1 MKRKSTLLIAL
12 LSDLW
17 LTEAHA
23 QQAESPRETPVA
35 VESKSIDKLLIM
47 MMIKDFAHMVCR
59 LGHNAPSLNS
69 SVMARRTRM
78 LICLLLS
85 VFSFSTS
92 YAQATEPSLI
102 LASPIKFVDEDK
114 NALSELEKG
123 KSYNFNVTVKNNGTA
138 RWSGALYLR
147 NGSNIIEAW
156 SGVTINAGTSSSFS
170 GKYTPTSVGTFS
182 PALYYQT
189 GGVGAGYKVNEGN
202 YSNPATFTVVE
213 RQEPAIVPEIN
224 VTFSTNKLSFGEVE
238 IGKSK
243 SLTFTITNNS
253 NVDVRIGGFG
263 FGSEIS
269 MDWNGGVLAVGETK
283 TVTATFTP
291 TRKSSSSSGTM
302 VRVYYGENDDYK
314 MYDFYASGSGIEAT
328 DPIEP
333 ADPTDPESSGPQL
346 VVWQKDGARVVF
358 NLSEKP
364 RVAWEADVVR
374 VESDAAHAEFDIE
387 DIRKMTYDLPNP
399 DAIRPVA
406 QAGMPFR
413 MADRS
418 ITFIPSDKDMN
429 VMVVSINGQVVKKQT
444 VHRNEYTTVSL
455 ADLTRGVY
463 LISVNGVTF
472 KINIR

>member
-1 MKRKSTLLIAL
+1 
-12 LSDLW
+12 
-17 LTEAHA
+17 
-23 QQAESPRETPVA
+23 
-35 VESKSIDKLLIM
+35 
-47 MMIKDFAHMVCR
+47 MIKDFAHMVSR
-59 LGHNAPSLNS
+59 FGHNALSLNS
-69 SVMARRTRM
+69 SVTARRMRM

-85 VFSFSTS
+85 VFSFSIS

-114 NALSELEKG
+114 NAQSELEKG

-138 RWSGALYLR
+138 RWGGVLYLR

-253 NVDVRIGGFG
+253 NVDVRISGLGFS
-263 FGSEIS
+263 GSEIS

-291 TRKSSSSSGTM
+291 TRKSSSSSGIM
-302 VRVYYGENDDYK
+302 VRVYYGENDDCK
-314 MYDFYASGSGIEAT
+314 MYDFYASGSGVEAT
-328 DPIEP
+328 EPIEP

-346 VVWQKDGARVVF
+346 VLWQKDGSKVLF
-358 NLSEKP
+358 NLSERPQVTMGDDMVK
-364 RVAWEADVVR
+364 VKTVKI
-374 VESDAAHAEFDIE
+374 SAEYDIE
-387 DIRKMTYDLPNP
+387 DIRKMTYDFSDP
-399 DAIRPVA
+399 DAIKNILFSDK
-406 QAGMPFR
+406 PFSVT
-413 MADRS
+413 DRS
-418 ITFIPSDKDMN
+418 IAFIPSETDMN
-429 VMVVSINGQVVKKQT
+429 VSIVSANGMVVKELVVSKDEPT
-444 VHRNEYTTVSL
+444 AVSL
-455 ADLTRGVY
+455 SGMTSGVY
-463 LISVNGVTF
+463 LVKVNGVTY
-472 KINIR
+472 KISIR

>member
-1 MKRKSTLLIAL
+1 
-12 LSDLW
+12 
-17 LTEAHA
+17 
-23 QQAESPRETPVA
+23 
-35 VESKSIDKLLIM
+35 
-47 MMIKDFAHMVCR
+47 
-59 LGHNAPSLNS
+59 
-69 SVMARRTRM
+69 M

-170 GKYTPTSVGTFS
+170 GNYTPTSVGTFS

-291 TRKSSSSSGTM
+291 TRKSSSSSGIM

-314 MYDFYASGSGIEAT
+314 MYDFYASGSGVEAT
-328 DPIEP
+328 EPIEH

-346 VVWQKDGARVVF
+346 VLWLKDGSRISCQFSSEPTVKIAGDKVRIESSTIQGEYYYSDLWKMTFETSEVDGIQDVRNDKNATASFLRNGDNFVF
-358 NLSEKP
+358 MASEKGLI
-364 RVAWEADVVR
+364 VSIVSVNGTVVQTFK
-374 VESDAAHAEFDIE
+374 VENGQQHSV
-387 DIRKMTYDLPNP
+387 
-399 DAIRPVA
+399 PVA
-406 QAGMPFR
+406 
-413 MADRS
+413 
-418 ITFIPSDKDMN
+418 
-429 VMVVSINGQVVKKQT
+429 
-444 VHRNEYTTVSL
+444 SL
-455 ADLTRGVY
+455 SAGVY
-463 LISVNGVTF
+463 LISVNGVTL